1 MKKYN
6 NYQLVWV
13 LVIIVVLMAIIKI
26 LFGYRGE
33 EIPSLPVNV
42 PPTVTPTG
50 ATKSAKILEVD
61 ETKYPLWSELPY
73 PGTGFVV
80 EKYIA
85 PKVLLVQLNG
95 ATKLSAT
102 KDINVW
108 LAGFGDAGKGHKLEF
123 GN

>member
-6 NYQLVWV
+6 NYQIVWV
-13 LVIIVVLMAIIKI
+13 LVIVVVIMAILKI
-26 LFGYRGE
+26 FFGYRGE
-33 EIPSLPVNV
+33 ETTPLPVYIT
-42 PPTVTPTG
+42 PTVIPTT
-50 ATKSAKILEVD
+50 ATSEAKLLQVD

-73 PGTGFVV
+73 PGNGFTV
-80 EKYIA
+80 EKYTA